1 MAAAHLPE
9 ALSSV
14 TLIILI
20 LGNMMV
26 MLSNGQGAQAG
37 QATIETMMT
46 PNKLS
51 PDLYTTQEGPPIAA
65 ARPQFQSLQD
75 PMAQGLIFGQH

>member
-14 TLIILI
+14 MLIILI

-65 ARPQFQSLQD
+65 A
-75 PMAQGLIFGQH
+75 